1 MKVVSDQYV
10 FYGNGKDYT
19 NPAKFKYNEVLHSTN
34 IYKKAIK
41 AKDRN
46 LLGEYYK
53 YVDQM
58 TERMK
63 VAINEFGIKSNYDL
77 IVNCP
82 MDNAVD
88 ITEEIRKT
96 FKDDIN

>member
-1 MKVVSDQYV
+1 MKNISEQYV

-19 NPAKFKYNEVLHSTN
+19 NPAKFRYNEVLKSTK
-34 IYKKAIK
+34 IYEKAVR

-46 LLGEYYK
+46 SLTEYYK

-63 VAINEFGIKSNYDL
+63 VAINEVGCKSIYDL

-88 ITEEIRKT
+88 ITEKIRKT
-96 FKDDIN
+96 FKDDEK